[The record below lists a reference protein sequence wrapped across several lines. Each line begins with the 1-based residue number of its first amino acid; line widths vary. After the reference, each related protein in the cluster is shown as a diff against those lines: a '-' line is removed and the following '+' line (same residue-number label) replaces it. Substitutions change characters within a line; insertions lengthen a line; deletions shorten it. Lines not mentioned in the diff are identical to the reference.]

1 VTAVVTPLQPTKDGP
16 PGSWEEVAADAL
28 RMRQIVELLVEGRSY
43 HQIADELGIVYTT
56 MLRIAPKVTTFIN
69 DETRVLAQIWQ
80 AVEYSRLESA
90 SEKLLPH
97 ILSDERADDDADPNQ
112 AEAAAKNAEPPD
124 PKLIAAYRQ
133 LVSAKLA
140 VLTLNRQKV
149 QLPDDAGAAD
159 DQAGEKARVVGRFM
173 ELSHQIVY
181 GIAEAGVGSGEAEPG
196 DDDEDDYEDGLTARA
211 DNSGSIAD
219 AVVIDKTDFDDDS
232 LDSKPGQWID
242 GRFYALAD

>member
-1 VTAVVTPLQPTKDGP
+1 
-16 PGSWEEVAADAL
+16 
-28 RMRQIVELLVEGRSY
+28 MRQVVELLVEGHSY
-43 HQIADELGIVYTT
+43 HQIADELDIAYTT
-56 MLRIAPKVTTFIN
+56 MLRIAPKVTTFVN
-69 DETRVLAQIWQ
+69 DETRALAQMWQ
-80 AVEYSRLESA
+80 AVEFARLESA

-97 ILSDERADDDADPNQ
+97 IMWDDRADDDTDPNQ

-149 QLPDDAGAAD
+149 ALPDDTAAAD
-159 DQAGEKARVVGRFM
+159 DQAGEKARMVGRFM
-173 ELSHQIVY
+173 ELSHRLVY
-181 GIAEAGVGSGEAEPG
+181 GIVEAGVGSGEAEPG

-219 AVVIDKTDFDDDS
+219 AVVIDKTDFDDDN

-242 GRFYALAD
+242 DRFYASEC